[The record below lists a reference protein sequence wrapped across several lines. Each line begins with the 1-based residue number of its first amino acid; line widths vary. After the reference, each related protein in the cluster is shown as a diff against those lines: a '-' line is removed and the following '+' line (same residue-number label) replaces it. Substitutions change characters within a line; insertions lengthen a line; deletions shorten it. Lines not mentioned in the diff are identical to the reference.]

1 MSFAEDVILLVV
13 VVVVLFMVFG
23 LGLRHVYEEHY
34 LGGAGGGDC

>member
-1 MSFAEDVILLVV
+1 MTFEEVVILLAVV
-13 VVVVLFMVFG
+13 TAVLFIAFG